1 MNKNDKH
8 SIKNFF
14 SAEVSKIPDDT
25 VLPQIEEDRGGLHI
39 GYTSYE
45 VYVNHC
51 YVFGY
56 EEQEKFFL
64 KIGKAKSVKRRFETI
79 GAHNPKLKY
88 FYSSPSLREEI
99 MHALFKEKRIVGE
112 WFLFDG
118 ESEALLKEMFN
129 NHDYRIERAEIL
141 EKFDKMSLGG
151 KKWTKEL
158 KEVVVELNYAKT
170 LIEQDHYSMGE
181 KLTLYNGL
189 EVDKL
194 KSQLKNMQKDL
205 NDCYPYS
212 ALKQE
217 KKLL

>member
-1 MNKNDKH
+1 MAHKNDKH

-14 SAEVSKIPDDT
+14 AAEVSKIPDDT
-25 VLPQIEEDRGGLHI
+25 VLPLREEDRSGLHI
-39 GYTSYE
+39 GYSSYE
-45 VYVNHC
+45 VFANHC

-56 EEQEKFFL
+56 EEEEKFFL

-99 MHALFKEKRIVGE
+99 MHALFKEKRMVGE

-118 ESEALLKEMFN
+118 ESEALLKEMFD
-129 NHDYRIERAEIL
+129 NHDYRIERVEIL
-141 EKFDKMSLGG
+141 EKFDQMSLGG

-158 KEVVVELNYAKT
+158 KEVVVELNCVKT
-170 LIEQDHYSMGE
+170 HLQLGHHSKRQSNY
-181 KLTLYNGL
+181 L
-189 EVDKL
+189 ELDKL

-205 NDCYPYS
+205 NDRYPYS
-212 ALKQE
+212 ALK
-217 KKLL
+217 

>member
-1 MNKNDKH
+1 MAHKNDKH

-14 SAEVSKIPDDT
+14 AAEVSKIPDDT
-25 VLPQIEEDRGGLHI
+25 VLPLRKEDRSGLHI
-39 GYTSYE
+39 GYSSYE
-45 VYVNHC
+45 VFTNHC

-56 EEQEKFFL
+56 EEQENFFL

-88 FYSSPSLREEI
+88 FYSSPFLREEI
-99 MHALFKEKRIVGE
+99 MHALFKEKRMAGE

-118 ESEALLKEMFN
+118 ESEALLKEMFD

-158 KEVVVELNYAKT
+158 KEVIVELNCVKT
-170 LIEQDHYSMGE
+170 HLQLGHHSKRQSNY
-181 KLTLYNGL
+181 L
-189 EVDKL
+189 ELDKL

-205 NDCYPYS
+205 NDRYPYS
-212 ALKQE
+212 ALK
-217 KKLL
+217 